1 MLYDAT
7 QLVDAG
13 QGDAVVDHRLK
24 PFLTEMAVDIATT
37 CMTLHG
43 GRGYQRSEGIEIY
56 PRNAAGLL
64 IGECTPDM
72 HYSTV
77 ANLLQIP
84 SALPGSP

>member
-1 MLYDAT
+1 
-7 QLVDAG
+7 
-13 QGDAVVDHRLK
+13 
-24 PFLTEMAVDIATT
+24 
-37 CMTLHG
+37 MTLHG

-56 PRNAAGLL
+56 LRDAAGLL

-77 ANLLQIP
+77 ANLLQMP